1 MKMLLADDHDLFR
14 EAVSAMVTADGS
26 VTVVPVSTLD
36 AALVSLSQD
45 TFDLALL
52 DYQMPGM
59 NGLDGLDRARA
70 AAPGVP
76 FAVIS
81 GTTRRDLAEQ
91 VLARGAVGFIPKTLG
106 VKAMIAA
113 VKLMAAGEIFAP
125 ISMLDQPTSSGGVL
139 DSLTRREREVLEGM
153 CNGKSNKEIARD
165 LDVQEVTVKLHAKT
179 LTRKLSAKNRTHAAM
194 IARSGGMMQA

>member
-14 EAVSAMVTADGS
+14 EAISAMVSADGA
-26 VTVVPVSTLD
+26 VTVVPVCNLD
-36 AALVSLSQD
+36 AALASLSED

-59 NGLDGLDRARA
+59 NGLEGLDRARA

-125 ISMLDQPTSSGGVL
+125 ISMLDLPPSFGSLL
-139 DSLTRREREVLEGM
+139 DSLTRREREVLVGM

-165 LDVQEVTVKLHAKT
+165 LGVQEVTVKLHAKT

-194 IARSGGMMQA
+194 IARSGGMMEV